1 MHGVSLDHRIESLFY
16 GLEGIVSNF
25 VAILD
30 MAYVAWI
37 NILNRL
43 SKRFLRLHPRHYIYF
58 RGNVEIAYTIT
69 LTLLLSH
76 FPNTNAPRKIVMD
89 SSVPEE
95 VHPEDS
101 VSQQAQSMFEFEDDD
116 IYGHQGTF
124 APPHF
129 ESQVA
134 SPCPPAIG
142 NFNFH
147 VRSSLLLINDDDA
160 NSTIN
165 DAFSILRVYP

>member
-1 MHGVSLDHRIESLFY
+1 
-16 GLEGIVSNF
+16 
-25 VAILD
+25 
-30 MAYVAWI
+30 
-37 NILNRL
+37 
-43 SKRFLRLHPRHYIYF
+43 
-58 RGNVEIAYTIT
+58 
-69 LTLLLSH
+69 
-76 FPNTNAPRKIVMD
+76 MD

-124 APPHF
+124 ALPHF

-134 SPCPPAIG
+134 TSCPPAIG